1 MIRLRPSSDPALL
14 AAAQKIWRQNHCLCP
29 AAICHYRDWVLRFQW
44 YCGVRG
50 IDEYKELTRAG
61 AREFAIWYARRRQ
74 ISLPHTINGARSAL
88 GTWALALRSLGKLVP
103 SWIPKRIVQPAS
115 PLLEEFVAYQRE
127 VRGNPDRTLR
137 IFLYHI
143 GLFDEFLRKGSVR
156 LQALRLTDID
166 AFIIVCHER
175 YARKTV
181 AGICSTIRAYLRF
194 LYSTGRLKTDLAAS
208 VVSPA
213 IRPLE
218 RPHRTLP
225 WKDVRRLLAAVD
237 RRSRCGKRDYAVLLL
252 MSTYGLGA
260 GEVIHL
266 TLDDVDWQA
275 MTLRIVRPKTG
286 VEFMLPMMPAIAE
299 ALASYLRHGRP
310 PHCSDRSV
318 FVTMRVPHHRLADV
332 VTLRH
337 ILHSAAQRAGISA
350 PFLGTHVFRHTH
362 ACRQLELGTPTKI
375 IGDILG
381 HRDPESTSAYLRV
394 ATPGLRALALPVPR

>member
-1 MIRLRPSSDPALL
+1 M
-14 AAAQKIWRQNHCLCP
+14 KFLC
-29 AAICHYRDWVLRFQW
+29 
-44 YCGVRG
+44 
-50 IDEYKELTRAG
+50 
-61 AREFAIWYARRRQ
+61 
-74 ISLPHTINGARSAL
+74 
-88 GTWALALRSLGKLVP
+88 
-103 SWIPKRIVQPAS
+103 
-115 PLLEEFVAYQRE
+115 
-127 VRGNPDRTLR
+127 
-137 IFLYHI
+137 
-143 GLFDEFLRKGSVR
+143 KGSVR

-166 AFIIVCHER
+166 AFIIFCRER

-225 WKDVRRLLAAVD
+225 WTDVRRLLDAVD
-237 RRSRCGKRDYAVLLL
+237 RRSRCGKRDYALLLL

-286 VEFMLPMMPAIAE
+286 VEFMLPMMPAIAQ
-299 ALASYLRHGRP
+299 ALASYLRHRRP

-350 PFLGTHVFRHTH
+350 PFLGTHVFRHYVSRLTISSSSVK
-362 ACRQLELGTPTKI
+362 LL
-375 IGDILG
+375 IL
-381 HRDPESTSAYLRV
+381 SQTRV
-394 ATPGLRALALPVPR
+394 IDSI